1 MKTSRIIKLLAGI
14 TVATAL
20 CSCGGGGGG
29 GGGGGTTD
37 KGWSYHPGSN
47 DPASQA
53 KDENQLLQ
61 GRTLSLQGSTAYTF
75 RFEEG
80 GECTVTRTLNGCNL
94 TGRLTYTYTP
104 SGAKAAT
111 ARFTITY
118 DEEWVD
124 MGEERETLNA
134 TFTFA
139 SATQASCELRV
150 NSTAVGEVPATC
162 SLINADKK

>member
-1 MKTSRIIKLLAGI
+1 MQTSRIIKLLAGI

-29 GGGGGTTD
+29 GGGSSD
-37 KGWSYHPGSN
+37 PGWSYHPGST
-47 DPASQA
+47 DPTTQA
-53 KDENQLLQ
+53 EDKSQLLQ
-61 GRTLSLQGSTAYTF
+61 GRTLTLQGGTTYTF
-75 RFEEG
+75 RFDEG
-80 GECTVTRTLNGCNL
+80 GECMVTRTLNGSNL

-111 ARFTITY
+111 ARFSITY

-124 MGEERETLNA
+124 LGGETETLNA

-139 SATQASCELRV
+139 SATEASCELRV
-150 NSTAVGEVPATC
+150 NSTPVGEVDAMFGM
-162 SLINADKK
+162 INADKK